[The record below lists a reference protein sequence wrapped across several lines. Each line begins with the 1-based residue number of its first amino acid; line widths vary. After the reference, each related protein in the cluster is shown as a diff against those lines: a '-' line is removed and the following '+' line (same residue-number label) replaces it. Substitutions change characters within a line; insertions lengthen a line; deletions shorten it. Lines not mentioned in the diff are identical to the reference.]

1 VAVIFNF
8 QIGCEEAHIIIYNCP
23 FYRNRVFE
31 NKNFTYEYDRDEGL
45 GVYCLMFVWVSEKF
59 A

>member
-1 VAVIFNF
+1 VAVTFNF

-45 GVYCLMFVWVSEKF
+45 WGLLFDVCLG
-59 A
+59 

>member
-1 VAVIFNF
+1 VAVTFNF

-31 NKNFTYEYDRDEGL
+31 NKNFTLRIWSRWRTWGL
-45 GVYCLMFVWVSEKF
+45 LFDVCLG
-59 A
+59 